1 MIKVIQT
8 ILQIALLIIISF
20 IGNMLHTF
28 LNIPLPGSIIGLIL
42 LFILLSLHI
51 IPSSWIDRG
60 AGFLLAIL
68 PVLFIPTMAGVVNYP
83 TLFSFKGIALVIIIL
98 ISTLLTMVVSGKI
111 SEYAERKSKKR
122 KEGYEWDKH
131 SSQS

>member
-8 ILQIALLIIISF
+8 ILQIVLLIIISF
-20 IGNMLHTF
+20 IGNVLHTF

-68 PVLFIPTMAGVVNYP
+68 PVLFIPTMVVDYP